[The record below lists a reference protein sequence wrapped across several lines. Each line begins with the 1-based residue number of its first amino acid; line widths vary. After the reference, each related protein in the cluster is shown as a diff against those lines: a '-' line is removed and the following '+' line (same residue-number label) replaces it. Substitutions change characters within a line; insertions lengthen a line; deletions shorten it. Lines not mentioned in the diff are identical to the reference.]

1 MHDGVGPVRALNRR
15 IPAAATGPTL
25 VALLFACG
33 WERTWYV
40 VSGTIQGRQQAT
52 GGWIELGDGR
62 RAVAVV
68 GFDVEDPPLE
78 SFEWLWLG
86 RGWCRH
92 APTLVPGPASWWETL
107 RGADQRNGPCTIFPS
122 SPTPRVR
129 GWRSS
134 SGAARGNDPGA
145 GDLSPAPVCHLPPAP
160 GVLLPTLVHP
170 PHPTARRP
178 AHRRR
183 LLLLPLHHH
192 ALGGQQQSNVF
203 AAA

>member
-40 VSGTIQGRQQAT
+40 VGGTIQGRQQAT

-92 APTLVPGPASWWETL
+92 APTLVPGPASWWETR
-107 RGADQRNGPCTIFPS
+107 RGRIRETGHAPF
-122 SPTPRVR
+122 SPAARPPESVR
-129 GWRSS
+129 GTVPAVQPAETTQGQEISPLPRS
-134 SGAARGNDPGA
+134 ATCP
-145 GDLSPAPVCHLPPAP
+145 
-160 GVLLPTLVHP
+160 LLP
-170 PHPTARRP
+170 ASCC
-178 AHRRR
+178 
-183 LLLLPLHHH
+183 LP
-192 ALGGQQQSNVF
+192 
-203 AAA
+203 